1 MHNNDYLYPGVAAIA
16 LAILVPVYWLG
27 MAPTVGDSDILWQDM
42 MSLGLSDVLFAA
54 IPLLNIYIYLNL
66 KTLLNERW
74 NFSHID
80 SLVLLMVAINIL
92 WVSTLL
98 FDVANALSAE
108 STATQ
113 NRETFLAIGSS
124 VGVGAVFLFG
134 VVDLLIGIFLLA
146 KASGLPTLIKVFA
159 ILSVIQG
166 VLGITV
172 ILAATLIF
180 IFPVTL
186 IILAMFFLH
195 KPESIEIV

>member
-1 MHNNDYLYPGVAAIA
+1 
-16 LAILVPVYWLG
+16 
-27 MAPTVGDSDILWQDM
+27 
-42 MSLGLSDVLFAA
+42 
-54 IPLLNIYIYLNL
+54 
-66 KTLLNERW
+66 LNERW

-80 SLVLLMVAINIL
+80 SLVLIMVAINIL

-146 KASGLPTLIKVFA
+146 KASGLPTLLKVFA

>member
-80 SLVLLMVAINIL
+80 SLVLIMVAINIL
-92 WVSTLL
+92 WVSTML

-108 STATQ
+108 STAIQ
-113 NRETFLAIGSS
+113 NRETFLAIASS

-146 KASGLPTLIKVFA
+146 KASGLPTLLKVFA

-172 ILAATLIF
+172 ILAAALIF

>member
-80 SLVLLMVAINIL
+80 SLVLIMVAINIL

-108 STATQ
+108 STAIQ
-113 NRETFLAIGSS
+113 NRETFLAIASS

-146 KASGLPTLIKVFA
+146 KASGLPTLLKVFA

-172 ILAATLIF
+172 ILAAALIF

>member
-27 MAPTVGDSDILWQDM
+27 MAPTVGDSDILWPDM

-80 SLVLLMVAINIL
+80 SLVLIMVAINIL

-108 STATQ
+108 STAIQ
-113 NRETFLAIGSS
+113 NRETFLAIASS

-146 KASGLPTLIKVFA
+146 KASGLPTLLKVFA

-172 ILAATLIF
+172 ILAAALIF